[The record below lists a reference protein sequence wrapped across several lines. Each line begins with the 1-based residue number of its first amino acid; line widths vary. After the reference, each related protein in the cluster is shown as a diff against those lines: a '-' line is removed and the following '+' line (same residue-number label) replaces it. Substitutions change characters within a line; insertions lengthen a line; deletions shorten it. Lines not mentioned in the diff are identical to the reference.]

1 MEALPPVRQ
10 KDYRWLELASMLS
23 PALWTTQT
31 GRGEQRTR
39 QRSKGRPERGTVASG
54 ASTRDSARTV
64 SAASRLVSLACRR
77 EQRHLA
83 TKEQGRVGF
92 GAKYLARNQTAGWAG
107 LSRRTPVRITYIN
120 RTAVY
125 LIRFHAV
132 ELYETRLLVDSPL

>member
-1 MEALPPVRQ
+1 MMEALPPVRQ

-77 EQRHLA
+77 EQTVQEIKILSLNVIIRIFS
-83 TKEQGRVGF
+83 TK
-92 GAKYLARNQTAGWAG
+92 
-107 LSRRTPVRITYIN
+107 
-120 RTAVY
+120 
-125 LIRFHAV
+125 
-132 ELYETRLLVDSPL
+132 